1 MKYNFEIK
9 NVMGHY
15 ILEVNGQFYGSYDN
29 LKEALEDLEAIK
41 EQKKEE
47 IAYWTLWKMPS

>member
-47 IAYWTLWKMPS
+47 IA